1 MLMAERHQLILQI
14 LEKEGKLVARDL
26 GLELNVSEDTIR
38 RDLGKLSKSG
48 MLQRVHG
55 GALPSS
61 PSAVRFSTRPQ
72 TSSIKT
78 AMARAAIKMIQP
90 GQVVILDGGTT
101 TLQIAKEFPLDLKI
115 TVITNGPPIAVILA
129 EHPNIEVIIAGGRLQ
144 KDSIVGT
151 GAETINMLQ
160 KVRADYCFLGIY
172 GIHPEEGITNP
183 NLEEA
188 YVKKMMI
195 DRSAE
200 VVGLASAEKLGTAT
214 TYTVGAINNLTHLI
228 TEKKVS
234 SKILEPYK
242 KQGITVVQV

>member
-14 LEKEGKLVARDL
+14 LEKDGKLIAKDL

-55 GALPSS
+55 GALPRS

-72 TSSIKT
+72 TSSLKI
-78 AMARAAIKMIQP
+78 AMARAAIKMIND
-90 GQVVILDGGTT
+90 GQVIILDGGTT
-101 TLQIAKEFPLDLKI
+101 TLQIAKEFPPNLKI
-115 TVITNGPPIAVILA
+115 TVITNGPPIALILA

-144 KDSIVGT
+144 KDSIVST

-160 KVRADYCFLGIY
+160 KIHADCCFLGIY
-172 GIHPEEGITNP
+172 GIHPDEGITNP

-188 YVKKMMI
+188 YVKKTMI

-200 VVGLASAEKLGTAT
+200 VIGLASAEKLGTAT
-214 TYTVGAINNLTHLI
+214 TYTVGATNNLTHLI
-228 TEKKVS
+228 TEKKVTA
-234 SKILEPYK
+234 KMLEPYK